1 MALNFQQSGSVFVR
15 RVLLIV
21 FLVASLVMMLLYARE
36 GESGVLHKAQAAFS
50 GITAPLDYAGA
61 VVSNATENAADGI
74 ENITASD
81 ETLSGL
87 RDYNAELVEQYA
99 KAEEYAQENERLRQ
113 LLDLKDTYHLEGV
126 GARVIGR
133 SSQAWSQT
141 ITLDKGE
148 ADGVDTG
155 LTVMGTSGVVGQ
167 VISTTSHTS
176 VVRLLTDPQSGA
188 AAMIQS
194 SRVEGIVRG
203 SLEGLLYLEGLPID
217 AEINPG
223 DIVLT
228 SGLGGSY
235 AKGLLIGTI
244 VTIDERSGHATRRA
258 VVSANSEA
266 QALEEVL
273 VVFSADSPMLQDKGD
288 QDGDGADK
296 ALPNDSQNA
305 ENSSGDGTNSVENT
319 EGTGE
324 AV

>member
-1 MALNFQQSGSVFVR
+1 MALNFQQTGSVFVR

-21 FLVASLVMMLLYARE
+21 FISASVAMMFAYARE
-36 GESGVLHKAQAAFS
+36 GEDGALHKAQAAFS
-50 GITAPLDYAGA
+50 GVTAPLEYAGA
-61 VVSNATENAADGI
+61 VVSSATENAADSV
-74 ENITASD
+74 ENITAND
-81 ETLSGL
+81 ETLNGL
-87 RDYNAELVEQYA
+87 REYNAELVEQYA
-99 KAEEYAQENERLRQ
+99 QFEEYAKENERLRQ
-113 LLDLKDTYHLEGV
+113 LLELKDTYSLEGV

-155 LTVMGTSGVVGQ
+155 LTVMGSFGVVGQ
-167 VISTTSHTS
+167 VISTTPHTS

-188 AAMIQS
+188 AAMVQS
-194 SRVEGIVRG
+194 TRAEGIVRG

-258 VVSANSEA
+258 VVSTNSEA

-273 VVFSADSPMLQDKGD
+273 VVFSADS
-288 QDGDGADK
+288 K
-296 ALPNDSQNA
+296 ALPD
-305 ENSSGDGTNSVENT
+305 EDTGDDDTTST
-319 EGTGE
+319 EE
-324 AV
+324 PS